1 MKSASAIVAAAA
13 AWLLTGSTVRVQE
26 SRPAPPPLSARFH
39 HIHLNAVDPDASIR
53 FYTSRLRSER
63 VSFGGADALRT
74 TRGLFL
80 FDKVAAPAEPNG
92 TTSAFWHVG
101 WGSSDIRSLY
111 DRLVKAGTPFQTP
124 LTDMKKYL
132 DPKQTHYLYVLGP
145 DKEWVEVFA
154 ETGSDDFEHVHM
166 RSADPDAAMQ
176 WYVRH
181 FGFSPPSLL
190 PGKPSSV
197 GGPLWIDLI
206 AFRFNRLAG
215 QSSFQ
220 SARGRVL
227 DHFAFSVENLD
238 QTLERLRGEGVTVV
252 EAPREIYGGA
262 LRSAFVQGPDNL
274 QVELVQERPGPR

>member
-1 MKSASAIVAAAA
+1 VASA
-13 AWLLTGSTVRVQE
+13 
-26 SRPAPPPLSARFH
+26 
-39 HIHLNAVDPDASIR
+39 
-53 FYTSRLRSER
+53 
-63 VSFGGADALRT
+63 
-74 TRGLFL
+74 
-80 FDKVAAPAEPNG
+80 AEPNG
-92 TTSAFWHVG
+92 TTAAFWHVG

-111 DRLVKAGTPFQTP
+111 DRLVKMGTPFETP
-124 LTDMKKYL
+124 LTDLKKYL

-166 RSADPDAAMQ
+166 RSADPDAAIQ

-190 PGKPSSV
+190 PGKPSAV

-206 AFRFNRLAG
+206 AFRFNRLPN
-215 QSSFQ
+215 QSSGFQ

-238 QTLERLRGEGVTVV
+238 QTLERLRGEGVAVI
-252 EAPREIYGGA
+252 EPPRELYGGV

-274 QVELVQERPGPR
+274 QVELVQERSGAPWR